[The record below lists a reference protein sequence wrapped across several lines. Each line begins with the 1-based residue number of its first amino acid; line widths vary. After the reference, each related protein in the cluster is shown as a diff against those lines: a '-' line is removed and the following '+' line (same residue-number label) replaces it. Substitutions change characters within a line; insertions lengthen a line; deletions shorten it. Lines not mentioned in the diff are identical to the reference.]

1 MITDYG
7 VNKVALIRYRSQL
20 QKQTKQ
26 KGKDDAVLCSNSRV
40 GVFLVELFK
49 LRSNLR
55 LCGICDNRENGKM
68 AKLVDDC
75 FDGDTNILR

>member
-40 GVFLVELFK
+40 GVFMVEYF
-49 LRSNLR
+49 
-55 LCGICDNRENGKM
+55 
-68 AKLVDDC
+68 
-75 FDGDTNILR
+75 

>member
-7 VNKVALIRYRSQL
+7 VNKVALSRYRSQR

-40 GVFLVELFK
+40 GVVLVELF
-49 LRSNLR
+49 
-55 LCGICDNRENGKM
+55 
-68 AKLVDDC
+68 
-75 FDGDTNILR
+75 